1 MATLPNHNPPPF
13 GAATTT
19 PALNWV
25 PAGPA
30 MEKRRTESFSPRAR
44 SQSTSL
50 GFLSSEAGAPAFEG
64 LSRPR
69 ETGTGRSEPGDSEG
83 NPR

>member
-30 MEKRRTESFSPRAR
+30 MEKRRTELFSRVHGLRALPLASFL
-44 SQSTSL
+44 QKQVL
-50 GFLSSEAGAPAFEG
+50 LH
-64 LSRPR
+64 SR
-69 ETGTGRSEPGDSEG
+69 G
-83 NPR
+83 